1 MGGVAVVVGDMD
13 WGGERRRGVSAE
25 SEVNPLRRNITCT
38 NECARCLS
46 LTLQAPALVFR
57 GLEGFLLSG
66 GSDRLSKV
74 HCFTHTNTRAV
85 SVRGCVCVCVC
96 VCAQRTLAFSL
107 ARGSRGCVFNN
118 VF

>member
-1 MGGVAVVVGDMD
+1 MVVGDMD
-13 WGGERRRGVSAE
+13 RGEERRRGVSAE

-38 NECARCLS
+38 NECAHCLS

-96 VCAQRTLAFSL
+96 ARKGRWPSL
-107 ARGSRGCVFNN
+107 WQKARGVACSTMSFS
-118 VF
+118 

>member
-1 MGGVAVVVGDMD
+1 MVVVGDMD
-13 WGGERRRGVSAE
+13 WGEEWRRGVSAE

-74 HCFTHTNTRAV
+74 HCFTHTNTRVV
-85 SVRGCVCVCVC
+85 SVRGCVCAHKGRWPSLWQGACEVACS
-96 VCAQRTLAFSL
+96 TMSFS
-107 ARGSRGCVFNN
+107 
-118 VF
+118 

>member
-1 MGGVAVVVGDMD
+1 M
-13 WGGERRRGVSAE
+13 SAE

-74 HCFTHTNTRAV
+74 HCFTHTNTQAV
-85 SVRGCVCVCVC
+85 SERGCVCVYVC
-96 VCAQRTLAFSL
+96 VRAKDAGLLFGKGLAGLRVQQCLLVNRLFSSICSDIK
-107 ARGSRGCVFNN
+107 RKTPF
-118 VF
+118 